1 VFLLPAGAVF
11 AAITL
16 FPIAHVLWLSLERR
30 SLILDIAEFTGLANY
45 VRLGDDPRFWNA
57 LSNTIYFAGVSVF
70 FELLLGLGIALLLQ
84 SRFRGR
90 ALVYALVLIP
100 WAVPTIVSARMWEW
114 VYNPELGI
122 LNYLLGVD
130 INWLGSPAWAM
141 HAAILMD
148 VWKSTPFAALL
159 LLAGLQNIPR
169 ELYHAAALD
178 GATRWVVFWRI
189 TLPLLRPLLIV
200 VLIFRTIDALRVFDA
215 IYVLTGGGPANSTET
230 LSIYAYKVLFQTL
243 EFGYGSALAVTVL
256 LATGLITL
264 LYIRILR
271 GREAT

>member
-16 FPIAHVLWLSLERR
+16 FPVAHVLWLSLERR
-30 SLILDIAEFTGLANY
+30 SLILDISEFAGLANY
-45 VRLGDDPRFWNA
+45 ARLGDDQRFWNA

-70 FELLLGLGIALLLQ
+70 LELLLGLGIALLLQ

-122 LNYLLGVD
+122 LNYLLGAD
-130 INWLGSPAWAM
+130 INWLGSPGWAM

-148 VWKSTPFAALL
+148 VWKISVSCRA
-159 LLAGLQNIPR
+159 
-169 ELYHAAALD
+169 
-178 GATRWVVFWRI
+178 
-189 TLPLLRPLLIV
+189 
-200 VLIFRTIDALRVFDA
+200 
-215 IYVLTGGGPANSTET
+215 
-230 LSIYAYKVLFQTL
+230 
-243 EFGYGSALAVTVL
+243 
-256 LATGLITL
+256 
-264 LYIRILR
+264 
-271 GREAT
+271 